1 MTSALSIL
9 AAYAV
14 VAAAVALLFR
24 DAFASRAELALAALG
39 WPLMVALA
47 LAVLVDGVVVRA
59 YLWRLSRRARREADR

>member
-1 MTSALSIL
+1 MTTALSIL
-9 AAYAV
+9 AAYAA

-59 YLWRLSRRARREADR
+59 HLWRLSRRSRREARR

>member
-1 MTSALSIL
+1 MTTALSIL

-24 DAFASRAELALAALG
+24 DAFSTRAELALAALG

-47 LAVLVDGVVVRA
+47 LAVLVDGFVVRV
-59 YLWRLSRRARREADR
+59 YLWRLSRRSRREARR